1 LEKKAYA
8 FVLPGFFV
16 TDHSPEEVFK
26 EDIKP
31 EELEKIQELIKKV
44 IFRDDI
50 DIDIVIAPFLV
61 PPDQAHD
68 ALEQLGQAV
77 FGGEEQSNG

>member
-1 LEKKAYA
+1 MEKRAYA

-16 TDHSPEEVFK
+16 TDKAPEEIFR

-31 EELEKIQELIKKV
+31 EELEKIQELIKET
-44 IFRDDI
+44 IFKKDL

-68 ALEQLGQAV
+68 ALRQLGEAV
-77 FGGEEQSNG
+77 FGGEEESNG

>member
-1 LEKKAYA
+1 MEKRAYA

-16 TDHSPEEVFK
+16 TDQSPEEVFR

-31 EELEKIQELIKKV
+31 EELEQIQDLIRKV
-44 IFRDDI
+44 IFKDNI

-68 ALEQLGQAV
+68 ALQQLGQAV
-77 FGGEEQSNG
+77 FGGEEQGNG

>member
-1 LEKKAYA
+1 MEKRAYA

-16 TDHSPEEVFK
+16 TDKSPEEVFR

-31 EELEKIQELIKKV
+31 EELEQVQDLIRKI
-44 IFRDDI
+44 IFKEDA

-61 PPDQAHD
+61 PPDQANE
-68 ALEQLGQAV
+68 ALQQLGQAV
-77 FGGEEQSNG
+77 FGGEEENNG